1 MLKNIKNN
9 NGERYLL
16 SVYDFTNG
24 RKYYDGNYIY
34 QTVLQKQE
42 KYGFNLYKD
51 DLYFKGLEKIYGV
64 AQSKKLLEYIKEFC
78 EENKQYP
85 NVFTKI
91 SAFYIFRILKKIM
104 IGSNKWVDTQLFKCD
119 SFKEGNRMS
128 PLVKNSNPYETR
140 FAQEMDDERNIH
152 IRDVRIFFQ

>member
-1 MLKNIKNN
+1 M
-9 NGERYLL
+9 
-16 SVYDFTNG
+16 
-24 RKYYDGNYIY
+24 
-34 QTVLQKQE
+34 
-42 KYGFNLYKD
+42 
-51 DLYFKGLEKIYGV
+51 YFKGLEKIYGV

-91 SAFYIFRILKKIM
+91 SSFYIFRILKKIM

-119 SFKEGNRMS
+119 SFQEGNRMS
-128 PLVKNSNPYETR
+128 PLVKSSNLYETR

-152 IRDVRIFFQ
+152 IRDVRIFSSKYSIQNIRMISSLRIIIRKICLTQKAY